1 MLFDQGTPNPLRWL
15 LTGHDVSTAHERGWS
30 TLRNGELLREAERD
44 GYEVLVTTDGNLQYQ
59 QNLQDRRLA
68 IVVLLSTSWPRIQRS
83 IRAVA
88 DAVGAATPGSYTE
101 VDIPQ

>member
-1 MLFDQGTPNPLRWL
+1 MLFDQGTPNPLRRL
-15 LTGHDVSTAHERGWS
+15 LPDHDVSTAHERGWS

-59 QNLQDRRLA
+59 QSLQDRRLA